1 MENINFEEMEQ
12 QIDILVNKYLDKRK
26 IFENTPGYISIF
38 WNVKK
43 RLFKE
48 IYNIDWQS
56 PEDLNP
62 DVVFD

>member
-1 MENINFEEMEQ
+1 MENINFEQKEQ